1 MAGLGSGLG
10 ITLASIARTAAS
22 TQQQQQQ
29 QDFLYIT
36 TQDGR
41 ILRGQQ
47 LRADPG
53 EPALILFEPNDITSD
68 LIPDPLDL
76 LLTQDNNVLLTQ
88 NNRGIAGNGLD
99 PALFRLTAQDGGF
112 LLTQGGDIIASEQ
125 LAL

>member
-22 TQQQQQQ
+22 TQQQ

-68 LIPDPLDL
+68 AIPDPLDL
-76 LLTQDNNVLLTQ
+76 LLTQDDNVLLTQ

-125 LAL
+125 LVP

>member
-10 ITLASIARTAAS
+10 VSLASIARLAS
-22 TQQQQQQ
+22 STGQ
-29 QDFLYIT
+29 QDFLYLT

-68 LIPDPLDL
+68 VIPDPLDL

-125 LAL
+125 LVP

>member
-10 ITLASIARTAAS
+10 VSLASIARLAS
-22 TQQQQQQ
+22 STGQ
-29 QDFLYIT
+29 QDFLYLT

-68 LIPDPLDL
+68 AIPDPLDL

-125 LAL
+125 LVP